1 MTDIKILGVPL
12 DLGASRRGTDMG
24 PSALRLTG
32 VAARLAALGHAV
44 EDLGNIDVPIA
55 ESSDIGDP
63 TQRFATT
70 IAGVCAAL
78 AQRTRAAVA
87 ANAVPLVF
95 GGDHS
100 IAMGAIGGVA
110 AAQRAAGRTIGVIWV
125 DAHADMNTPETTPS
139 GNVHGMPLA
148 AVQGKGPPL
157 LTETAAAAA
166 AIAPANVVL
175 LGIRDLDP
183 REKELVRQSGVT
195 AITMADIDR
204 DGMAAAA
211 AQALAAAGAGT
222 AGVYLS
228 VDMDGIDP
236 SIAPGVGT
244 PVRGGLTYRESHLL
258 MELVADSERLIG
270 ADIVEINPSLD
281 ERNATAELAAELVLS
296 LFGRRIL

>member
-1 MTDIKILGVPL
+1 MTQIKLLGAPL

-32 VAARLAALGHAV
+32 VEARLAALGHDV
-44 EDLGNIDVPIA
+44 EDLGNVDVPIA
-55 ESSDIGDP
+55 ESSDVGDAS
-63 TQRFATT
+63 QRFATT

-78 AQRTRAAVA
+78 AERTRGASAAG
-87 ANAVPLVF
+87 AVPLVF

-100 IAMGAIGGVA
+100 IAMGGIGGVA

-148 AVQGKGPPL
+148 VVQGRGPSL
-157 LTETAAAAA
+157 LTETAAASAV
-166 AIAPANVVL
+166 IASANVAL
-175 LGIRDLDP
+175 LGIRDLDQ
-183 REKELVRQSGVT
+183 REKEIVRESGVT

-204 DGMAAAA
+204 HGMAAAA
-211 AQALAAAGAGT
+211 ARALAAAGAGT

-258 MELVADSERLIG
+258 MEFVAESEQLIG

-281 ERNATAELAAELVLS
+281 DRNATAELAAELVLS